1 MAYEVLKDDDL
12 KDDDL
17 INDDLIDSTEVTD
30 GKPKAKSGSGID
42 LFNEAVAKNPIDKN
56 FILDK
61 SYALDAVKGK
71 KIMGDAFLPHKS
83 GFKNLYKIAEKNH
96 ELHIAKIKSENQGIA
111 GEIGGAIAQAAAE
124 IVGGTVEGLGYLAD
138 FQSMT
143 DGTFGE
149 GNWFSALGTG
159 LKDWVR
165 EVAPVHV
172 NPEVQGKFAPWSS
185 EWWFSNI
192 PSVASAVSIMIPVA
206 GWARG
211 VGMIGKGVGLAAK
224 GIKGLNYTA
233 LRYFNVAGPLQ
244 DYERTIPPVFAG
256 FILRIKGGR
265 NPIVFGDYMK
275 ARDYIDVS
283 DVNAF
288 HILCM
293 ENEDTANQTF
303 NLGTGKMTNLM
314 DLKNLIADIM
324 DVKVEFDHYDA
335 IAGEA
340 LNSYGDIS
348 KAKSMGWEP
357 KKDITDTIKETIVYL
372 ENEIEEG
379 NIDPFT
385 FMEDLEIEKVKI

>member
-1 MAYEVLKDDDL
+1 MYNSNTKILVTGGAGFVGTNF
-12 KDDDL
+12 
-17 INDDLIDSTEVTD
+17 INDLLNRGHNPECIAVIDNMEHGTYI
-30 GKPKAKSGSGID
+30 PKVHDKIENFHRVD
-42 LFNEAVAKNPIDKN
+42 IRNQFVETIIEKFNPDYVYHFAGLVSIYDCHEDVYEAVDNN
-56 FILDK
+56 ILGSINVMNGCLK
-61 SYALDAVKGK
+61 ANVKRIIFSETSAV
-71 KIMGDAFLPHKS
+71 
-83 GFKNLYKIAEKNH
+83 Y
-96 ELHIAKIKSENQGIA
+96 ENCK
-111 GEIGGAIAQAAAE
+111 
-124 IVGGTVEGLGYLAD
+124 
-138 FQSMT
+138 M
-143 DGTFGE
+143 GE
-149 GNWFSALGTG
+149 GGYNETQSDPTTIYSTTKACLAL
-159 LKDWVR
+159 
-165 EVAPVHV
+165 
-172 NPEVQGKFAPWSS
+172 
-185 EWWFSNI
+185 
-192 PSVASAVSIMIPVA
+192 
-206 GWARG
+206 
-211 VGMIGKGVGLAAK
+211 LAESYHRT
-224 GIKGLNYTA
+224 KGLNYTA

-314 DLKNLIADIM
+314 DLKNMIAEIM
-324 DVKVEFDHYDA
+324 DVNVDFDHYDA

-357 KKDITDTIKETIVYL
+357 KKDITDTIKETIIYL

-379 NIDPFT
+379 NINPLT

>member
-1 MAYEVLKDDDL
+1 MYNSQTKILVTGGAGFVGTNF
-12 KDDDL
+12 
-17 INDDLIDSTEVTD
+17 INDLLNRGHDPGCIAIIDNMEHGTYI
-30 GKPKAKSGSGID
+30 PKVHDQI
-42 LFNEAVAKNPIDKN
+42 EN
-56 FILDK
+56 FHRVDIR
-61 SYALDAVKGK
+61 
-71 KIMGDAFLPHKS
+71 
-83 GFKNLYKIAEKNH
+83 
-96 ELHIAKIKSENQGIA
+96 NQY
-111 GEIGGAIAQAAAE
+111 
-124 IVGGTVEGLGYLAD
+124 VE
-138 FQSMT
+138 T
-143 DGTFGE
+143 IIE
-149 GNWFSALGTG
+149 
-159 LKDWVR
+159 
-165 EVAPVHV
+165 
-172 NPEVQGKFAPWSS
+172 KFAPDYVYHFAGLVSIYDCHENVYEAVDNNILGSINVMNGCLKANVKRIIFS
-185 EWWFSNI
+185 ET
-192 PSVASAVSIMIPVA
+192 SAVYENCKMPKA
-206 GWARG
+206 GFNETQSDPTTIYSTTKAC
-211 VGMIGKGVGLAAK
+211 LALLAESYSRT
-224 GIKGLNYTA
+224 KGLNYTA

-256 FILRIKGGR
+256 FILRIMGER

-314 DLKNLIADIM
+314 DLKDMIADIM
-324 DVKVEFDHYDA
+324 GVKTEFDHYDA

-372 ENEIEEG
+372 EKEVSEG
-379 NIDPFT
+379 NINPFT

>member
-1 MAYEVLKDDDL
+1 MYNSETKILVTGGAGFVGTNF
-12 KDDDL
+12 
-17 INDDLIDSTEVTD
+17 INDLLNR
-30 GKPKAKSGSGID
+30 G
-42 LFNEAVAKNPIDKN
+42 
-56 FILDK
+56 
-61 SYALDAVKGK
+61 
-71 KIMGDAFLPHKS
+71 H
-83 GFKNLYKIAEKNH
+83 
-96 ELHIAKIKSENQGIA
+96 
-111 GEIGGAIAQAAAE
+111 
-124 IVGGTVEGLGYLAD
+124 
-138 FQSMT
+138 
-143 DGTFGE
+143 
-149 GNWFSALGTG
+149 
-159 LKDWVR
+159 
-165 EVAPVHV
+165 
-172 NPEVQGKFAPWSS
+172 NPECIAIIDNMEHGTYIPKVHDKIENFHRVDIRNQYVETIIEKFAPDYVYHFAGLVSIYDCHENVYEAVDNNILGSINVMNGCLKADVKRIIFS
-185 EWWFSNI
+185 ET
-192 PSVASAVSIMIPVA
+192 SAVYENCEMPKA
-206 GWARG
+206 GFNETQSDPTTIYSTTKAC
-211 VGMIGKGVGLAAK
+211 LALLAESYSRT
-224 GIKGLNYTA
+224 KGLNYTA

-256 FILRIKGGR
+256 FILRIMGER

-293 ENEDTANQTF
+293 ENDNTANQTF

-314 DLKNLIADIM
+314 DLKNMIGDEM
-324 DVKVEFDHYDA
+324 GVETKFDHYDA

-372 ENEIEEG
+372 ENEVSEG

>member
-1 MAYEVLKDDDL
+1 MYNSQTKILVTGGAGFVGTNF
-12 KDDDL
+12 
-17 INDDLIDSTEVTD
+17 INDLLNRGHDPACIAIIDNMEHGTYI
-30 GKPKAKSGSGID
+30 PKVHDQI
-42 LFNEAVAKNPIDKN
+42 EN
-56 FILDK
+56 FHRVDIR
-61 SYALDAVKGK
+61 
-71 KIMGDAFLPHKS
+71 
-83 GFKNLYKIAEKNH
+83 
-96 ELHIAKIKSENQGIA
+96 NQY
-111 GEIGGAIAQAAAE
+111 
-124 IVGGTVEGLGYLAD
+124 VE
-138 FQSMT
+138 T
-143 DGTFGE
+143 IIE
-149 GNWFSALGTG
+149 
-159 LKDWVR
+159 
-165 EVAPVHV
+165 
-172 NPEVQGKFAPWSS
+172 KFAPDYVYHFAGLVSIYDCHENVYEAVDNNILGSINIMNGCLKANVKRIIFS
-185 EWWFSNI
+185 ET
-192 PSVASAVSIMIPVA
+192 SAVYENCEMPTA
-206 GWARG
+206 GFNETQSDPTTIYSTTKAC
-211 VGMIGKGVGLAAK
+211 LALLAESYSRT
-224 GIKGLNYTA
+224 KGLNYTA

-256 FILRIKGGR
+256 FILRIMGER

-314 DLKNLIADIM
+314 DLKDMIADIM
-324 DVKVEFDHYDA
+324 GVKTEFDHYDA

-372 ENEIEEG
+372 ENEVREG
-379 NIDPFT
+379 NINPFT

>member
-1 MAYEVLKDDDL
+1 MYNSQTKILITGGAGFVGTNF
-12 KDDDL
+12 
-17 INDDLIDSTEVTD
+17 INDLLHRGHDPSCIAIIDNMEHGTYIPKVHDKIENFHRVDIRNQYVETIIEKFKPDYVYHFAGLVSIYDCHEDVYEAVDNNILGSINVMNGCLKADVKRIIFSETSAVYENCEM
-30 GKPKAKSGSGID
+30 PKAG
-42 LFNEAVAKNPIDKN
+42 FNETQSDPTTIYSTTKACLA
-56 FILDK
+56 LLAE
-61 SYALDAVKGK
+61 SYCR
-71 KIMGDAFLPHKS
+71 
-83 GFKNLYKIAEKNH
+83 
-96 ELHIAKIKSENQGIA
+96 
-111 GEIGGAIAQAAAE
+111 
-124 IVGGTVEGLGYLAD
+124 T
-138 FQSMT
+138 
-143 DGTFGE
+143 
-149 GNWFSALGTG
+149 
-159 LKDWVR
+159 
-165 EVAPVHV
+165 
-172 NPEVQGKFAPWSS
+172 
-185 EWWFSNI
+185 
-192 PSVASAVSIMIPVA
+192 
-206 GWARG
+206 
-211 VGMIGKGVGLAAK
+211 
-224 GIKGLNYTA
+224 KGLNYTA

-256 FILRIKGGR
+256 FILRIKGGH

-303 NLGTGKMTNLM
+303 NLGTGKMTNLR
-314 DLKNLIADIM
+314 DLKNMIARIM
-324 DVKVEFDHYDA
+324 EVNVEFDHYDA

-379 NIDPFT
+379 NINPLT

>member
-1 MAYEVLKDDDL
+1 MYNSNTKILVTGGAGFVGTNF
-12 KDDDL
+12 
-17 INDDLIDSTEVTD
+17 INDLLNRGHNPECIAVIDNMEHGTYI
-30 GKPKAKSGSGID
+30 PKVHDKIENFHRVD
-42 LFNEAVAKNPIDKN
+42 IRNQFVETIIEKFNPDYVYHFAGLVSIYDCHEDVYEAVDNN
-56 FILDK
+56 ILGSINVMNGCLK
-61 SYALDAVKGK
+61 ANVKRIIFSETSAV
-71 KIMGDAFLPHKS
+71 
-83 GFKNLYKIAEKNH
+83 Y
-96 ELHIAKIKSENQGIA
+96 ENCK
-111 GEIGGAIAQAAAE
+111 
-124 IVGGTVEGLGYLAD
+124 
-138 FQSMT
+138 M
-143 DGTFGE
+143 GE
-149 GNWFSALGTG
+149 GGYNETQSDPTTIYSTTKACLAL
-159 LKDWVR
+159 
-165 EVAPVHV
+165 
-172 NPEVQGKFAPWSS
+172 
-185 EWWFSNI
+185 
-192 PSVASAVSIMIPVA
+192 
-206 GWARG
+206 
-211 VGMIGKGVGLAAK
+211 LAESYHRT
-224 GIKGLNYTA
+224 KGLNYTA

-314 DLKNLIADIM
+314 DLKNMIAEIM
-324 DVKVEFDHYDA
+324 NVNVDFDHYDA